1 MNCATACV
9 VHSDHPSLA
18 GHFPGEPIV
27 PAVVLLEK
35 VLGSLEI
42 SGEKSDVIG
51 ISSAKF
57 LAPLL
62 PDQRFSIHLQ
72 SISAKRVRFECWREG
87 KALARGELRLS

>member
-1 MNCATACV
+1 MNREAEGV

-35 VLGSLEI
+35 VLESLEI

-51 ISSAKF
+51 IPSVKF

-62 PDQRFSIHLQ
+62 PDQTFSIHLQ
-72 SISAKRVRFECWREG
+72 SIGARRVRFECRREG
-87 KALARGELRLS
+87 KALARGELRLR